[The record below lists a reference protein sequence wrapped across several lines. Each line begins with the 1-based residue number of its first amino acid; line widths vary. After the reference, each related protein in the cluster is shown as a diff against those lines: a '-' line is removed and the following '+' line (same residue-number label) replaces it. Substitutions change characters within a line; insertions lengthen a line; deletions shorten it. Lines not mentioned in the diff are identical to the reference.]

1 MAAHTIT
8 ITEKLVLALVVIIIT
23 TGFALFFF
31 NISLFYQYVIED
43 GLVEWLTVAGLFLA
57 CIVCFSRFFKLI
69 GKRSLWFLTVCF
81 LLGAFLFF
89 VSGEEIS
96 WGMRILNIKPSEFF
110 EKNNAQAETN
120 FHNLVV
126 NGVKINKLVFSLI
139 LTTVFG
145 IYLVVV
151 PIMHSKNE
159 VVRNFLN
166 RSAIPIPRV
175 YQVIS
180 FVLLFIIVSLLRDG
194 KSPELLECGAA
205 LLFFL
210 IVRYPKNESIF
221 DRNQQHIRGDHS
233 TSIS

>member
-1 MAAHTIT
+1 MSPYKLSL
-8 ITEKLVLALVVIIIT
+8 TEKIILALVVIVIA

-31 NISLFYQYVIED
+31 NIPLFNQYVIED
-43 GLVEWLTVAGLFLA
+43 GLVEWLTVAGLFFA
-57 CIVCFSRFFKLI
+57 CLVCFSRFFKLF
-69 GKRSLWFLTVCF
+69 GKRSWWFLTVCF

-139 LTTVFG
+139 ISVVFG

-151 PIMHSKNE
+151 PLLFEKNKN
-159 VVRNFLN
+159 VRNFLN
-166 RSAIPIPRV
+166 YSAVPIPRL

-180 FVLLFIIVSLLRDG
+180 FISLFIVVSLMRHD
-194 KSPELLECGAA
+194 KNPELLECGAA

-221 DRNQQHIRGDHS
+221 DKNEKFLAKDHS

>member
-1 MAAHTIT
+1 MSSNNISL
-8 ITEKLVLALVVIIIT
+8 TEKLVLALVVIVIA
-23 TGFALFFF
+23 TGFGLFFF
-31 NISLFYQYVIED
+31 NIPLFNQYVIED
-43 GLVEWLTVAGLFLA
+43 GLVEWLTVAGLFFA
-57 CIVCFSRFFKLI
+57 CIVCFSRFFKLL
-69 GKRSLWFLTVCF
+69 GKRTGWFLTVCF

-151 PIMHSKNE
+151 PILYQKNKS
-159 VVRNFLN
+159 VRNFFN
-166 RSAIPIPRV
+166 RSAVPIPRL
-175 YQVIS
+175 YQIIS
-180 FVLLFIIVSLLRDG
+180 FISLFIIVSLMRHE
-194 KSPELLECGAA
+194 KNPELLECGAG

-210 IVRYPKNESIF
+210 IVRYPRNESIF
-221 DRNQQHIRGDHS
+221 DRNKTLIQDDHS
-233 TSIS
+233 TSTL